1 MLLFGEPISAQEAF
15 QYGLVNKVLKDEQ
28 QLDAEVNAY
37 IAKLHKLSGE
47 VIALG
52 KGVLDRQVTQGIE
65 EAYCTATAGMKENI
79 LTKEDCQ

>member
-1 MLLFGEPISAQEAF
+1 MLLFGESISAQEAY

-28 QLDAEVNAY
+28 QLDAEVNSY
-37 IAKLHKLSGE
+37 ISKLHKLSGE

-52 KGVLDRQVTQGIE
+52 KDVLDRQITQGIK
-65 EAYCTATAGMKENI
+65 EAYCTASGGMRENI